1 MKLSDRAVY
10 AMSITPFTE
19 DGSLDEPL
27 LRAHLRFLAE
37 GGVGVFLCSQGSGEG
52 DLLGPDEKLRIY
64 EVGVD
69 ELGGVTPV
77 CAAGVGLAGS
87 TAEIAALARG
97 AAGAGVDAVYVL
109 PPRPSPQTP
118 RPEEIER
125 YYRTVI
131 ESVACPVI
139 LANNAFLAGYSVPL
153 PIILR
158 LVEAYPHVE
167 SVLLVDANPGAL
179 ATYAGALGARAR
191 VLTGIVSGVLAAHA
205 LGVAGVLCMEANV
218 VPELVPDIWS
228 ALETGDLATAEA
240 GYRRLMAISAPIARY
255 GNPRSLKDALRALGR
270 DGGHLR
276 EPYLSLSDAERA
288 DLEQWL
294 RAVGLT

>member
-27 LRAHLRFLAE
+27 LRTHLRFLAG

-52 DLLGPDEKLRIY
+52 DLLSAAEKLRIY

-69 ELGGVTPV
+69 ELRGVTPV
-77 CAAGVGLAGS
+77 CAAGLGLAGS

-97 AAGAGVDAVYVL
+97 AADAGVDAVYVL
-109 PPRPSPQTP
+109 PARPSPQTP

-131 ESVACPVI
+131 EAVDCPVI
-139 LANNAFLAGYSVPL
+139 LANNSFLAGYSVPL
-153 PIILR
+153 PIIVR

-179 ATYAGALGARAR
+179 AACAGALRDRAR

-205 LGVAGVLCMEANV
+205 LGAAGVLCMEANV
-218 VPELVPDIWS
+218 VPELVPRIWS
-228 ALETGDLATAEA
+228 ALEAGDLEAAEA
-240 GYRRLMAISAPIARY
+240 GFRRLMAVSAPIARY
-255 GNPRSLKDALRALGR
+255 GNPRSLKDALRAIGR

-276 EPYLSLSDAERA
+276 EPYLSLPDAERA
-288 DLEQWL
+288 DLEQSL
-294 RAVGLT
+294 RGLGLA